1 MSTEPANSA
10 ESGSP
15 DSGSGPERHTFPVRE
30 TTDIYQGR
38 VMAVRAD
45 QVEMPGG
52 RLATR
57 EIVEHYGAVAIAA
70 LDADDRLAV
79 IDQYRHAVRRRLCE
93 LPAGLLDVS
102 GEDPALT
109 AARELAEEAGLAASE
124 WSVLLDVVPSP
135 GFTDESVRVYLARG
149 LSEVDRPEPGD
160 DEEADLR
167 IGWLP
172 IGEAVAGVFAGEIVN
187 AVSVA
192 AVLAVQ
198 AVVSG
203 AATPRPVDA
212 PWRDRPSAFA
222 QRPPIG

>member
-1 MSTEPANSA
+1 MSGPR
-10 ESGSP
+10 SP
-15 DSGSGPERHTFPVRE
+15 DREPGRHSFPVRMTRE
-30 TTDIYQGR
+30 IYRGR

-57 EIVEHYGAVAIAA
+57 EIVEHHGAVAIAA
-70 LDADDRLAV
+70 LDSGNRLAV

-102 GEDPALT
+102 GEDPAVT
-109 AARELAEEAGLAASE
+109 AARELAEEAGLAATD

-149 LSEVDRPEPGD
+149 LSEVQRPEPGD

-172 IGEAVAGVFAGEIVN
+172 LDEAVAGVFSGEIVN

-198 AVVSG
+198 AVLTGVAS
-203 AATPRPVDA
+203 ARPVDA

-222 QRPPIG
+222 QRPPQG

>member
-1 MSTEPANSA
+1 VSSE
-10 ESGSP
+10 
-15 DSGSGPERHTFPVRE
+15 GPEDGRHTFPVRE
-30 TTDIYQGR
+30 TKDIYRGR

-57 EIVEHYGAVAIAA
+57 EIVEHFGAVAIAA
-70 LDADDRLAV
+70 LDADNRLAV
-79 IDQYRHAVRRRLCE
+79 IDQYRHAVQRRLCE
-93 LPAGLLDVS
+93 LPAGLLDVT
-102 GEDPALT
+102 GEDPATT
-109 AARELAEEAGLAASE
+109 AARELAEEAGLAASD

-135 GFTDESVRVYLARG
+135 GFCDESVRVYLARG
-149 LSEVDRPEPGD
+149 LSEVARPEPGD

-172 IGEAVAGVFAGEIVN
+172 IADALAGVFAGEIVN

-198 AVVSG
+198 AVLSG
-203 AATPRPVDA
+203 MAHPRSNAA
-212 PWRDRPSAFA
+212 PWRDRPSALA
-222 QRPPIG
+222 QREPLG

>member
-1 MSTEPANSA
+1 MNTSANPS
-10 ESGSP
+10 
-15 DSGSGPERHTFPVRE
+15 RHTFPVAESR
-30 TTDIYQGR
+30 DIYRGR

-70 LDADDRLAV
+70 LDADNRLAV

-109 AARELAEEAGLAASE
+109 AARELAEEAGLAATE

-167 IGWLP
+167 VGWLP
-172 IGEAVAGVFAGEIVN
+172 ITEAVARVFSGEIVN

-198 AVVSG
+198 AVLG
-203 AATPRPVDA
+203 GLATPRPVDA

-222 QRPPIG
+222 QRAPLG

>member
-1 MSTEPANSA
+1 MTNP
-10 ESGSP
+10 G
-15 DSGSGPERHTFPVRE
+15 RHTFPVRE
-30 TTDIYQGR
+30 TRDIYCGR

-70 LDADDRLAV
+70 LDAGNRLAV

-93 LPAGLLDVS
+93 LPAGLLDVA

-109 AARELAEEAGLAASE
+109 AARELAEEAGLAATD

-149 LSEVDRPEPGD
+149 LSEVDRPAPGD
-160 DEEADLR
+160 DEEADLS

-172 IGEAVAGVFAGEIVN
+172 LADAVAGVFAGEIVN

-192 AVLAVQ
+192 AVLATQ
-198 AVVSG
+198 AVLSG
-203 AATPRPVDA
+203 VAEPRPVDA

-222 QRPPIG
+222 RRAALD

>member
-1 MSTEPANSA
+1 
-10 ESGSP
+10 
-15 DSGSGPERHTFPVRE
+15 
-30 TTDIYQGR
+30 
-38 VMAVRAD
+38 MAVRAD

-70 LDADDRLAV
+70 LDADNRLAV
-79 IDQYRHAVRRRLCE
+79 IDQYRHPVGRRLCE

-102 GEDPALT
+102 GEHPVLT

-135 GFTDESVRVYLARG
+135 GFTDESVRVFLARG
-149 LSEVDRPEPGD
+149 LTQVDRPEPGD

-172 IGEAVAGVFAGEIVN
+172 LPDAVARVFSGEIVN

-198 AVVSG
+198 AVLSG
-203 AATPRPVDA
+203 QVTPRSVDA
-212 PWRDRPSAFA
+212 HWRDRPSAFA
-222 QRPPIG
+222 QRPPLD

>member
-1 MSTEPANSA
+1 MSTGAHGDSPADSR
-10 ESGSP
+10 P
-15 DSGSGPERHTFPVRE
+15 DRHTFPVRE
-30 TTDIYQGR
+30 TRDIYRGR

-79 IDQYRHAVRRRLCE
+79 IDQYRHAVGRRLCE
-93 LPAGLLDVS
+93 LPAGLLDVAA
-102 GEDPALT
+102 EDPALT
-109 AARELAEEAGLAASE
+109 AARELAEEAGLAAAE

-149 LSEVDRPEPGD
+149 LSEVARPEPGD

-172 IGEAVAGVFAGEIVN
+172 IADAVAGVFAGEIVN
-187 AVSVA
+187 GVSVA

-198 AVVSG
+198 AVLSG
-203 AATPRPVDA
+203 VAIPRPVDA

-222 QRPPIG
+222 RRAPIG

>member
-1 MSTEPANSA
+1 MSTEPQ
-10 ESGSP
+10 
-15 DSGSGPERHTFPVRE
+15 RHTFPVAESR
-30 TTDIYQGR
+30 DIYRGR

-70 LDADDRLAV
+70 LDADNRLAV

-93 LPAGLLDVS
+93 LPAGLLDVP
-102 GEDPALT
+102 GEDPAVT
-109 AARELAEEAGLAASE
+109 AARELAEEAGLAATE

-149 LSEVDRPEPGD
+149 LSEVDRPDPGD
-160 DEEADLR
+160 DEEADLSS
-167 IGWLP
+167 GWLP
-172 IGEAVAGVFAGEIVN
+172 ITEAVAGVFTGEIVN

-198 AVVSG
+198 AVLGGV
-203 AATPRPVDA
+203 ATPRPVDA

-222 QRPPIG
+222 QRPPLG

>member
-1 MSTEPANSA
+1 MT
-10 ESGSP
+10 
-15 DSGSGPERHTFPVRE
+15 RE
-30 TTDIYQGR
+30 IYRGR

-57 EIVEHYGAVAIAA
+57 EIVEHHGAVAIAA
-70 LDADDRLAV
+70 LDSGNRLAV

-102 GEDPALT
+102 GEDPAVT
-109 AARELAEEAGLAASE
+109 AARELAEEAGLAATD

-149 LSEVDRPEPGD
+149 LSEVQRPEPGD

-172 IGEAVAGVFAGEIVN
+172 LDEAVAGVFSGEIVN

-198 AVVSG
+198 AVLTGVAS
-203 AATPRPVDA
+203 ARPVDA

-222 QRPPIG
+222 QRPPQG